1 MSVHETL
8 WKCMITNK
16 TFKSLEKLNEHKR
29 SKKFKR
35 MEKEWRAA
43 NPDLTEESMFKSFS
57 NDVSVTGSSFLS
69 DLKRSV
75 NGE

>member
-8 WKCMITNK
+8 WKCIITNK

-35 MEKEWRAA
+35 MEKEFRAA